1 MGCGAAAPRRLPGAE
16 PGHRP
21 HVHPPVRPVQGCQ
34 RVPQVT
40 PPPGYRAGARRR
52 VGGAGCQ
59 LACCSL
65 DAVVASQRPDR
76 ATVWV
81 SPHGRGSDW
90 CMVYRAHRT
99 VSPGCQDGRVQQAY
113 ITSQLATCVRGGWQ
127 PFAGL
132 LVPLGVMAPY
142 DETNFGQHA
151 ETSAICMEN
160 RTLESCSHML
170 L

>member
-1 MGCGAAAPRRLPGAE
+1 MRCSCAAPASRGRAWTPPTCSPASSTSSRLPTCSPSDAAPLGI
-16 PGHRP
+16 G
-21 HVHPPVRPVQGCQ
+21 
-34 RVPQVT
+34 QVL
-40 PPPGYRAGARRR
+40 
-52 VGGAGCQ
+52 VAGCQ
-59 LACCSL
+59 PACCSL
-65 DAVVASQRPDR
+65 DAVVASQRPDS
-76 ATVWV
+76 AAVWV
-81 SPHGRGSDW
+81 LPHSRGSDW

-127 PFAGL
+127 PFAAL
-132 LVPLGVMAPY
+132 PVPLGVMAPY